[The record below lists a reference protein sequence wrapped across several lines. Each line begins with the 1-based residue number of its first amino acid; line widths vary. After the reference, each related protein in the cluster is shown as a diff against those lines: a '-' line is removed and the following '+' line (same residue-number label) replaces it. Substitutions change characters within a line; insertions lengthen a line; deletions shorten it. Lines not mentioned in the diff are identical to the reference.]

1 LNLRKT
7 AAAWAA
13 FITLSSM
20 AASAWAATVIDLGA
34 PTGQFSV
41 ATALNNTG
49 LVGGYGQA
57 LDGEP
62 PRALLWGDLGWT
74 PLASATSYNL
84 DVGAI
89 SDNGVVYG
97 SSTAV
102 NGNTYATV
110 WTSPDQYTYLPG
122 LNDFS
127 MAHGVNNAGVVVGMS
142 YNADRDAR
150 PVAWVGGNL
159 QDLGTLGGPSGVA
172 MAINNNGIVAGSSQI
187 PGGMQDQATIWVGGV
202 AQALSVPAEL
212 QGTGAMDINDLNQ
225 AVGVGYAYSN
235 GQALLWDQ
243 GQVGVLASLGGVWDR
258 ANAINNAGQ
267 IVGLSTVS
275 ADPGAASHAVM
286 WSDGQI
292 LDLNTFM
299 SPEML
304 AAGWYLSE
312 ASDINEAGWVVGV
325 ARHSGLGQT
334 RAFLLNPTANP
345 VPEPATQLSL
355 SLGLLALAGLARRRH
370 RSRG

>member
-13 FITLSSM
+13 FVTLSSM
-20 AASAWAATVIDLGA
+20 AASAWAATLIDLGA

-49 LVGGYGQA
+49 LVGGHGQPM
-57 LDGEP
+57 DGEP

-89 SDNGVVYG
+89 SDAGVVYG
-97 SSTAV
+97 SSMGV

-110 WTSPDQYTYLPG
+110 WTSPEQFAYLPG
-122 LNDFS
+122 LGDFS
-127 MAHGVNNAGVVVGMS
+127 VAHGVNNAGVVVGMS

-159 QDLGTLGGPSGVA
+159 QDLGTLGGRSGVA
-172 MAINNNGIVAGSSQI
+172 MAINNNGIVAGSSSLAGSMHDRATLWANGLALDLGQ
-187 PGGMQDQATIWVGGV
+187 PGDTQD
-202 AQALSVPAEL
+202 SV
-212 QGTGAMDINDLNQ
+212 AMDINDLNQ
-225 AVGVGYAYSN
+225 VVGAGYAYSL
-235 GQALLWDQ
+235 GQALVWDQ
-243 GQVGVLASLGGVWDR
+243 GRVSVLASLGGVWDR

-275 ADPGAASHAVM
+275 TEPGATSHAVM
-286 WSDGQI
+286 WSGGQI
-292 LDLNTFM
+292 LDLNSFM
-299 SPEML
+299 SPEMQ

-312 ASDINEAGWVVGV
+312 ANDINEAGWVVGV
-325 ARHSGLGQT
+325 ARNGQLGQT
-334 RAFLLNPTANP
+334 RAFLLDPTVNP
-345 VPEPATQLSL
+345 VPEPATQLTL
-355 SLGLLALAGLARRRH
+355 AVGLLALAGLARRRKLS
-370 RSRG
+370 RS